1 MQSGIKKP
9 CSMVKREDQM
19 EEVMEALF
27 QAELG
32 K

>member
-9 CSMVKREDQM
+9 CSMVKLDQM
-19 EEVMEALF
+19 EEVMKALF